1 MRVRLI
7 GALAAG
13 AALLVSAVVAV
24 PAAAQPATWTVSPGG
39 AFHGVAGETL
49 LETLESGIQFGCA
62 SSTLDGEAPG
72 GTGLSNPLAS
82 FPETPGITLNDC
94 SGPFGIVFEIDPVGE
109 WHFNGASYD
118 GSDVTTGT
126 IDDLQLDVVAPGC
139 NASLSGSLDATYTNS
154 TGTLKVLPNFTVVFS
169 YVDPVNNCLG
179 IINTGDHASLN
190 TAYVLSP
197 GLTITSP

>member
-1 MRVRLI
+1 MRARMI

-13 AALLVSAVVAV
+13 VALVVSSVVAV

-39 AFHGVAGETL
+39 AFHGLAGETL
-49 LETLESGIQFGCA
+49 LETQESGIQFGCA
-62 SSTLDGEAPG
+62 SSTLDGEAQG

-82 FPETPGITLNDC
+82 IPETPGITINDC

-109 WHFNGASYD
+109 WHLNGASYD

-139 NASLSGSLDATYTNS
+139 NATITGSLDVTYTNS
-154 TGTLKVLPNFTVVFS
+154 TGVLRVLPNFTAVFS
-169 YVDPVNNCLG
+169 FIDPVNNCLG
-179 IINTGDHASLN
+179 IISTGDHASLS
-190 TAYVLSP
+190 TSYALTPV
-197 GLTITSP
+197 LTITSP